1 MAVMTVK
8 LTKLA
13 ATHWTSRKI
22 ERLVKVPPFPRDQL
36 LSNLQAEQK

>member
-8 LTKLA
+8 FTKL

-22 ERLVKVPPFPRDQL
+22 ERIVKVPPFPRDQL
-36 LSNLQAEQK
+36 LSNLQAAQK